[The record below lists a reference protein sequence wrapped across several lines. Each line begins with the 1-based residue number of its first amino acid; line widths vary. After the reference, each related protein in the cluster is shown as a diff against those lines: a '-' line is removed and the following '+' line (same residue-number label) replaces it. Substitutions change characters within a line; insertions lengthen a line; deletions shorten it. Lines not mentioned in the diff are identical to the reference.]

1 MDAFG
6 SFSYPETDRSENVR
20 FYQKIDVAV
29 SVEASV
35 LGVPAGFISR
45 PARKR
50 EESNRDSL
58 KP

>member
-35 LGVPAGFISR
+35 LGVPTGFFLVR
-45 PARKR
+45 PGNRK
-50 EESNRDSL
+50 N
-58 KP
+58 PIAFP